1 MKKFLCWLTDWIGW
15 FFVEVACYMHEL
27 SNYGWAYD
35 QEGDDEY
42 RWFLKPYE
50 WVANGAYWL
59 GNFFYGCFDE

>member
-1 MKKFLCWLTDWIGW
+1 
-15 FFVEVACYMHEL
+15 MHEL